1 MLADTI
7 VAESSAPGAGE
18 RAVLR
23 LSGPAARAAAALVFA
38 PPLADRRACVDGAV
52 GVRGAEVPA
61 YALVMPGPGSFTGED
76 TVELHVP
83 GGSLFVQ
90 CLLDDLLARGRALG
104 LRAALP
110 GEFTARACR
119 NGQLGLAEAEGVL
132 MLLHAQDRRAL
143 AGGVQWLR
151 GGLARDVEAVRAA
164 LWDAAALLE
173 AGLDFTA
180 DETGAVAADDLLP
193 QLGAAA
199 ARLQALL
206 AHLPMAAPGG
216 ELLLLGRSNAGKS
229 SLCNALVERGDALVD
244 AAAGTTRDLLRY
256 EVGGTA
262 VWDAPGDLDTPSAA
276 DAAALALRD
285 RLGGRAA
292 AALWVLAADRLEPPP
307 ADGGPACAAIV
318 VTKCDLVAAV
328 DAASLAARH
337 PGLPVF
343 VTSTVTGEGI
353 AALRRWLQRLP
364 GGGVAPGAPLRG
376 PLQAALAA
384 VERAEIA
391 LHGTP
396 ELAAAELL
404 DAVRELEGVDG
415 RHTAEPLLD
424 RIYGRFC
431 LGK

>member
-38 PPLADRRACVDGAV
+38 PALANVRAQVDGQVA
-52 GVRGAEVPA
+52 VRGVSLAA

-90 CLLDDLLARGRALG
+90 CLLDDLLARGRELG

-119 NGQLGLAEAEGVL
+119 NGRLGLAEAEGVL
-132 MLLHAQDRRAL
+132 MVLHAQDRREL

-151 GGLARDVEAVRAA
+151 GGLAREVDEVRAR

-180 DETGAVAADDLLP
+180 DETGAVAPDELRP
-193 QLGAAA
+193 QLAAA
-199 ARLQALL
+199 GARLQALL
-206 AHLPMAAPGG
+206 EHLPMAAPGG

-229 SLCNALVERGDALVD
+229 SLCNALVGRADSLVD
-244 AAAGTTRDLLRY
+244 AGAGTTRDLLRHV
-256 EVGGTA
+256 VGQTA
-262 VWDAPGDLDTPSAA
+262 LWDAPGDLDSPSAA

-292 AALWVLAADRLEPPP
+292 AALWVLAADRMQVP
-307 ADGGPACAAIV
+307 AQTAGLHCAAIV
-318 VTKCDLVAAV
+318 VTKCDLVGRVDPAALV
-328 DAASLAARH
+328 AAP
-337 PGLPVF
+337 PGVPVF
-343 VTSTVTGEGI
+343 VTSTATGEGV
-353 AALRRWLQRLP
+353 AALRRWLQRQK
-364 GGGVAPGAPLRG
+364 GGGIAPGAPLRG
-376 PLQAALAA
+376 PLLAASAA
-384 VERAEIA
+384 VERAATA
-391 LHGTP
+391 LLGTP

-404 DAVRELEGVDG
+404 DAVRELAGVDG
-415 RHTAEPLLD
+415 RHSAEPLLD